1 MPIKQGRNLRFL
13 KLWSRKRDIVANRI
27 RFNDFQKKSVC
38 AKCNG
43 KCAICGKPVK
53 FKKMTIDHIT
63 PLPGGGTKENIEM
76 VQDIHSAK
84 ILDLI
89 YWFVKRGYREEK
101 NSVDT
106 F

>member
-1 MPIKQGRNLRFL
+1 MPIKQDRNLRFL
-13 KLWSRKRDIVANRI
+13 KPWSRKRDIVANRI
-27 RFNDFQKKSVC
+27 RFNDFQKKSVY

-53 FKKMTIDHIT
+53 FKKEI
-63 PLPGGGTKENIEM
+63 IEM

-89 YWFVKRGYREEK
+89 YWFVKKGYREEK

>member
-1 MPIKQGRNLRFL
+1 MPIKQDRNLRFL

-27 RFNDFQKKSVC
+27 RFNNFQKKSVY

-43 KCAICGKPVK
+43 KCAFCGKPVK
-53 FKKMTIDHIT
+53 FKKEI
-63 PLPGGGTKENIEM
+63 IEM

>member
-1 MPIKQGRNLRFL
+1 MPIKQDRNLRFL
-13 KLWSRKRDIVANRI
+13 KLWSRKRDIIANRI
-27 RFNDFQKKSVC
+27 RFNNFQKKSVY

-89 YWFVKRGYREEK
+89 YWFAKRGYREEK

-106 F
+106 C